1 MNATIR
7 RTEFAPG
14 SRVIVVS
21 DIHGHADWLC
31 RLLAKT
37 GYRPGED
44 YLIIVGDLIEKGRDS
59 LGVVR
64 EAMRLAAESHRVTV
78 MMGNNDLWRLEQLR
92 EPTLKRDEIL
102 FGSTAYFANRWGG
115 SLFYEMCR
123 EAGVTY
129 TSLADLPA
137 AREQI
142 ARRFAAELDFLAGLP
157 TVLAAPQYTFV
168 HGGLPCPEDELDTL
182 TTRNAYDCLKYD
194 DFRGDLAARQ
204 APRFSRPVI
213 VGHWPVALY
222 RRTIPEHNPLVDDR
236 FNVISIDGGCGLK
249 RDGQL
254 NALILTPDDGGLA
267 WDSVDDLPTV
277 RALDAQA
284 ASADSISI
292 NWGDNEVRR
301 LDDSAEAR
309 PGYALIEH
317 IRTARRLWIPD
328 DDFYTDDE
336 GRLYCREMTDY
347 ALPVQPGDT
356 LSLVKAMPDAAIVKK
371 NGVVGW
377 YRRRWE

>member
-7 RTEFAPG
+7 RIEFAPG
-14 SRVIVVS
+14 SRVIVIS
-21 DIHGHADWLC
+21 DIHGHADWLR
-31 RLLAKT
+31 RLLTKA
-37 GYRPGED
+37 GYHPGED
-44 YLIIVGDLIEKGRDS
+44 YLIIVGDLIEKGSDS

-64 EAMRLAAESHRVTV
+64 EAMRLAAESPRVTV

-92 EPTLKRDEIL
+92 EPTPKRDQIL
-102 FGSTAYFANRWGG
+102 FDTTAYFANHWGG

-137 AREQI
+137 ARERI
-142 ARRFAAELDFLAGLP
+142 ARIFAAEIDFLAELP
-157 TVLAAPQYTFV
+157 TVLVTPQYYFV
-168 HGGLPCPEDELDTL
+168 HGGIPCPEDELDTL
-182 TTRNAYDCLKYD
+182 TAHNAYDCLKYD

-213 VGHWPVALY
+213 VGHWPVGLY
-222 RRTIPEHNPLVDDR
+222 RRTISAHDPLVDEVY
-236 FNVISIDGGCGLK
+236 NVISIDGGCGLK

-267 WDSVDDLPTV
+267 WMCVDDLPTV

-284 ASADSISI
+284 ASDDPLSI

-301 LDDSAEAR
+301 FDDTTR

-317 IRTARRLWIPD
+317 IRTGRRLWIPD

-336 GRLYCREMTDY
+336 GRLYCRETTDY
-347 ALPVQPGDT
+347 ALPVKPGDT
-356 LSLVKAMPDAAIVKK
+356 LSLVKAMPDAAIVKRD
-371 NGVVGW
+371 GIVGW
-377 YRRRWE
+377 YHGRWA